1 MTKRNFKIGDKVKV
15 VNMGECFSTYNEFFF
30 DMKDELLETYSLSEV
45 WAMMDNYQNTSLVYD
60 DTECVVLFVGKHRY
74 NEYNDNDCLLL
85 VRNTEDN
92 GIYLI
97 LGCGVELLSVEDIGY
112 NYVADEIDKALD
124 IFYDM
129 QKYLLDRNVDCVND
143 IVYGMCKKT
152 INELIDM
159 QAEALGSAMD

>member
-1 MTKRNFKIGDKVKV
+1 MTKKNFKIGDKVKV
-15 VNMGECFSTYNEFFF
+15 TNMGKCFSTYDKFFF
-30 DMKDELLETYSLSEV
+30 DMKDELLETYSLNEV
-45 WAMMDNYQNTSLVYD
+45 WAMMDNYKNTSLVYD

-124 IFYDM
+124 ILFDV
-129 QKYLLDRNVDCVND
+129 QKYLLNHGVDDNN
-143 IVYGMCKKT
+143 GMYEMYKKA
-152 INELIDM
+152 INELIDV
-159 QAEALGSAMD
+159 QAEALGSAME

>member
-15 VNMGECFSTYNEFFF
+15 VNMGECFSTYDEFFF
-30 DMKDELLETYSLSEV
+30 DMKDELLKTYSLNEV
-45 WAMMDNYQNTSLVYD
+45 WAMMDNYKNTSLVYD
-60 DTECVVLFVGKHRY
+60 DAECAVLFVGKHRY

-97 LGCGVELLSVEDIGY
+97 LGCGVELLSVEDIDY

-124 IFYDM
+124 ILFDV
-129 QKYLLDRNVDCVND
+129 QKYLLNHGADDNN
-143 IVYGMCKKT
+143 GMYEMYKKA
-152 INELIDM
+152 INELIDV